1 MFLAILCATSCASS
15 TPPPPP
21 ASVPSGSAAFDEV
34 SRSYLEDVY
43 HRQPTWAT
51 YLGIHKYNERLD
63 DYSRKAV
70 DDAVAS
76 ARQFRE
82 RVAAIDAASLTAER
96 QLDREQ
102 LLRAIDARLLS
113 LEVLR
118 PWAVDPDCYS
128 SGLTRTAYIMIKR
141 KFAPPDDRLRQLIA
155 REKAMPAALADARK
169 NLENPPRIST
179 EIAIEQMDGNRGFF
193 ETAVAVGIPDRHRQ
207 GAAGRV
213 QAGQRRRDRRDGRL
227 QEVAA
232 GRSAEALERQLR
244 NRRRG
249 VPEEARRRRDDRA
262 AARRAAADRRAR
274 FAEESGGIHRERAR
288 HRSEADGGRCAQT
301 LEADHPPADKLLA
314 TTQAELDAL
323 GRFMTEKRIVTIP
336 KAAPARVE
344 ETPPFLRATTSAS
357 MDIPGPFETVATEA
371 YYNMTLP
378 DPKLSAADKNEF
390 MSQWYYP
397 AISNVSV
404 HEVWPGHYLQFL
416 YARNFPSD
424 IRKVLGAAT
433 NSEGWA
439 HYCEQMVIDEGF
451 HADDPRYRLA
461 QVQDALLRDVRF
473 IVGIR
478 MHTRGMTVAEAEEF
492 FVKEGYQS
500 RPVARSESKRGTSD
514 ATYGYYTMGKLM
526 ILKLREDYRAK
537 MGAKFSLQEFPRRI
551 HQTGAAAAAAR
562 AQGDARRRGRIVL
575 GLAPLCRPCHRLTIS
590 AQRRRGAEKHGGYQI
605 QHEGTKIVLRSRNQ
619 SPHVKTRRNA

>member
-1 MFLAILCATSCASS
+1 MNLTSWRCIGLLATILCASACASS
-15 TPPPPP
+15 PPQSPP
-21 ASVPSGSAAFDEV
+21 ASVASGSSAFDEV
-34 SRSYLEDVY
+34 SRAYLEDVY
-43 HRQPTWAT
+43 QRQPTWAT
-51 YLGIHKYNERLD
+51 YLGIHKYDDRLD

-76 ARQFRE
+76 ARLFRG
-82 RVAAIDAASLTAER
+82 RVAAIDAASLNLER

-102 LLRAIDARLLS
+102 LLRAIDSRLLT
-113 LEVLR
+113 LETVR
-118 PWAVDPDCYS
+118 PWAVDPDSYS

-141 KFAPPDDRLRQLIA
+141 NFAPPDVRLRQLVA
-155 REKAMPAALADARK
+155 REKAMPAALAEART
-169 NLENPPRIST
+169 NLQNPPKIYT

-193 ETAVAVGIPDRHRQ
+193 ETAVASAFPTVTDKALLAEFKQTNDAVI
-207 GAAGRV
+207 AAMADYKKWLQDDLLTRSNGSF
-213 QAGQRRRDRRDGRL
+213 AIGEETYRRKL
-227 QEVAA
+227 
-232 GRSAEALERQLR
+232 
-244 NRRRG
+244 
-249 VPEEARRRRDDRA
+249 
-262 AARRAAADRRAR
+262 AADEMIELPLDELLQIAERDLRKNQAA
-274 FAEESGGIHRERAR
+274 FAETAR
-288 HRSEADGGRCAQT
+288 TIDPKRMPADVLET
-301 LEADHPPADKLLA
+301 LEADHPPAEKLLS

-378 DPKLSAADKNEF
+378 DPKASAADKNEF

-461 QVQDALLRDVRF
+461 QLQDALLRDARF

-478 MHTRGMTVAEAEEF
+478 MHTKGMTVAEAEEF

-514 ATYGYYTMGKLM
+514 PTYGYYTMGKLM

-537 MGAKFSLQEFPRRI
+537 MGARFSLQDFHDTFI
-551 HQTGAAAAAAR
+551 K
-562 AQGDARRRGRIVL
+562 L
-575 GLAPLCRPCHRLTIS
+575 GPLPLPLVRKAMLGE
-590 AQRRRGAEKHGGYQI
+590 AGG
-605 QHEGTKIVLRSRNQ
+605 LF
-619 SPHVKTRRNA
+619 